1 MNRTLAVALAL
12 AGTVALTGC
21 ASTSL
26 RQSWKDPGATSLLP
40 PGKVL
45 VVAMSDNPSV
55 RRAAEDELV
64 RRIGADRAEAS
75 YRVLADADLRDT
87 ESAKRKV
94 AAGGFN
100 YALVLRPVSQSQE
113 LTYVPGTITPAP
125 YRGGFWGYYGY
136 GWGAY
141 YDPGYVRTDTIV
153 QIETLLY
160 RLDEDKVVWAGL
172 SETVNPSSAEKVVG
186 EIAKLVGKDLAKK
199 GLRAAK

>member
-1 MNRTLAVALAL
+1 MNRTLAALLSVTA
-12 AGTVALTGC
+12 AVALTGC

-26 RQSWKDPGATSLLP
+26 KQSWKDPGTTTLLP

-45 VVAMSDNPSV
+45 VVAVSDNPSV
-55 RRAAEDELV
+55 RRSVEDELV
-64 RRIGADRAEAS
+64 GLIGAERADAS
-75 YRVLADADLRDT
+75 YRILDDADLRDT

-94 AAGGFN
+94 AAGGYN
-100 YALVLRPVSQSQE
+100 YALALRPVSKSQE

-153 QIETLLY
+153 QVETLLY
-160 RLDEDKVVWAGL
+160 WLDEDKVVWAGL
-172 SETVNPSSAEKVVG
+172 SETVNPSSAEKLVG
-186 EIAKLVGKDLAKK
+186 EIARLVGKDLRKK
-199 GLRAAK
+199 GLIAAN